1 MGAAPAAR
9 RCALLLALVVL
20 VAAAGERG
28 GSGAGG
34 EAGAEQVLRLWSSAD
49 SARGGEAVDEEDRFF
64 RWEWEEEEEDDDNND
79 EEEGE
84 EEDDH
89 AVVVQRKGACRNVV
103 NVDSFGAAG
112 DGVADDTQVRA
123 RCRSAIDTHR
133 YEMMGV
139 YICVG
144 GSHCLSGWVDRLPQ
158 CGWLMPMTPATQRN
172 YAMYGHGG
180 DCLTGSHRQSSLD
193 YQAFASA
200 WKTAC
205 SLDNAVFLVPAG
217 RRYKVGA
224 IQFVGPCKDRRMI
237 IQVTRVAS
245 VQLNA

>member
-20 VAAAGERG
+20 VAVAGERG

-64 RWEWEEEEEDDDNND
+64 RWEWEDDDDN
-79 EEEGE
+79 EEG

-89 AVVVQRKGACRNVV
+89 AVVVQRKGACRHVV

-123 RCRSAIDTHR
+123 RCRSAIDT
-133 YEMMGV
+133 
-139 YICVG
+139 
-144 GSHCLSGWVDRLPQ
+144 SHPPD
-158 CGWLMPMTPATQRN
+158 T
-172 YAMYGHGG
+172 
-180 DCLTGSHRQSSLD
+180 
-193 YQAFASA
+193 
-200 WKTAC
+200 K
-205 SLDNAVFLVPAG
+205 
-217 RRYKVGA
+217 
-224 IQFVGPCKDRRMI
+224 
-237 IQVTRVAS
+237 
-245 VQLNA
+245 